1 MQDLLADLIDS
12 ARARAGYAD
21 ARFVRSRVERLSTRN
36 GALDQLDSGESE
48 GIGVRVRV
56 GGAWGF
62 AAVRGTDR
70 RDAEAALARALAI
83 AEAQPAVPEATPLAP
98 EPPAQGEWANLVA
111 RDPFEVPLE
120 EKLAILLAADAGLR
134 TEPGVNLTL
143 ARFSAFQTDKI
154 FASTEG
160 ALCEQRITEC
170 GGGIAAVAVDGETAR
185 SARTPRRTAATW
197 RRPDTSTSSRSS
209 SLGMR
214 REWPSEAVALPRAP
228 ACPPGRK
235 TLILAGEQL
244 GLQVHESV
252 GHAVELD
259 RVLGR
264 EASYAGTSF
273 VPADGIGSLRFGSEH
288 VSVTADATNSG
299 GLGSFRWDDEGVE
312 GRPVPIVRDG
322 VLAGFLSSRETAAEI
337 GLARSG
343 GCMRAEGFDRQ
354 PIVRMTNVNLEPG
367 AAGSLEDLIADTDD
381 GLLIETNRS
390 WSIDNRRLHF
400 QFEGEPAWEI
410 KGGER
415 GRLLRNPSYAGVTPE
430 FWGSCDAVC
439 SAARLAADLAARL
452 REGRARPGDAG
463 LPWHRPR
470 ALQRRAGRRGVNTL
484 EVAERAAGH
493 AGPEALALVTH
504 ERSLMLRFAAS
515 RPTQSTGIDDVTVEI
530 AVPLRGNVGRAATNA
545 VDDQSLA
552 DCAARARLAAE
563 AAAATHD
570 GSFPGFAPSSEA
582 TVLKSFDPATAELDP
597 ATGGTALADAFVE
610 AEAHGVEAHGI
621 WTVAEQDQAWA
632 TAGPGRR
639 GAPNRCVHEGDLHRA
654 ERAQRLRVAGGRGC
668 GCAVGGR
675 WPSALR

>member
-36 GALDQLDSGESE
+36 GTLDQLDSGESE

-98 EPPAQGEWANLVA
+98 EPPAQGEWANPVA
-111 RDPFEVPLE
+111 RDPFEVPIE

-143 ARFSAFQTDKI
+143 AHFSAFQTDKI

-170 GGGIAAVAVDGETAR
+170 GGGIAAVAVDGR
-185 SARTPRRTAATW
+185 QPDPLVPRVA
-197 RRPDTSTSSRSS
+197 RRPRGAGRIRA
-209 SLGMR
+209 LPRLELPGHAPR
-214 REWPSEAVALPRAP
+214 VASEAVALLRAP

-288 VSVTADATNSG
+288 VSVTADATNPG

-337 GLARSG
+337 GLERSG

-367 AAGSLEDLIADTDD
+367 DGRQPRGPDRGHGRRPADRDQPLVVDRQPPPALPVRGRGGLGDHGRRARPPAAQPELRRRNAGVLGQL
-381 GLLIETNRS
+381 R
-390 WSIDNRRLHF
+390 RRL
-400 QFEGEPAWEI
+400 
-410 KGGER
+410 
-415 GRLLRNPSYAGVTPE
+415 L
-430 FWGSCDAVC
+430 
-439 SAARLAADLAARL
+439 AARVAADLPARL
-452 REGRARPGDAG
+452 RQGRARPGDAG
-463 LPWHRPR
+463 VPRHRARP
-470 ALQRRAGRRGVNTL
+470 LSRRAGWRGVNT
-484 EVAERAAGH
+484 ARGRGARRRTRGAG
-493 AGPEALALVTH
+493 ALALVTH

-530 AVPLRGNVGRAATNA
+530 AVPLRGNVGRA
-545 VDDQSLA
+545 VDQCGGRRVARRLRRSR
-552 DCAARARLAAE
+552 AACGRGGRGDPRRQLPGLRPQLRARQ
-563 AAAATHD
+563 
-570 GSFPGFAPSSEA
+570 
-582 TVLKSFDPATAELDP
+582 LKAFDLATAELDP
-597 ATGGTALADAFVE
+597 ATGGAALADAFAE
-610 AEAHGVEAHGI
+610 AEAHGRRGAR
-621 WTVAEQDQAWA
+621 DLDRRR
-632 TAGPGRR
+632 AGPGMGDRR
-639 GAPNRCVHEGDLHRA
+639 TRAARSA
-654 ERAQRLRVAGGRGC
+654 ERMR
-668 GCAVGGR
+668 
-675 WPSALR
+675 S